1 MKKILTIALVA
12 LLAASTAFA
21 GFSGKATLSLGY
33 DTESKEYG
41 FVNGDSFSVDLDLA
55 TESAEKAGEGDIYA
69 GVKASLALKI
79 IDSNYQ
85 PLYVKDYTGR
95 GMGIVFSLD
104 EAYVAGED
112 WKVAITGTQD
122 GPDFATSAIDVYYK
136 LSKDALGFYK
146 TGYYWNYSQ
155 KATTYAV
162 STNKAPGVTVSYKD
176 WSVAAGFNGGEADE
190 ETGAPKFFNYH
201 VSAFTPSFTLADGLT
216 TKVAAVASG
225 IKNATNSDI
234 KINDVAQYDESKNYD
249 AFGASAEIAYASDA
263 FSGKLDA
270 DFGMK
275 KTVGT
280 DKFVPGL
287 DIAANAV
294 VSGFTVD
301 AYYQYGEEVQFI
313 SAKVAAD
320 LNTFEVPVVLTV
332 YGKDV
337 ANKEKGQTF
346 GGKAE
351 STLDAF
357 TLAANGSYTLS
368 SKKLALGGSVEYKA
382 EKYTAKAG
390 LNFSKVLEEDGAKQL
405 YANASVESDVLVPG
419 ATLAL
424 EYGPNENIWTGD
436 VVTNYLAEEATFGYV
451 SASCTIKF

>member
-1 MKKILTIALVA
+1 M
-12 LLAASTAFA
+12 TA
-21 GFSGKATLSLGY
+21 
-33 DTESKEYG
+33 
-41 FVNGDSFSVDLDLA
+41 
-55 TESAEKAGEGDIYA
+55 
-69 GVKASLALKI
+69 
-79 IDSNYQ
+79 
-85 PLYVKDYTGR
+85 
-95 GMGIVFSLD
+95 
-104 EAYVAGED
+104 
-112 WKVAITGTQD
+112 
-122 GPDFATSAIDVYYK
+122 
-136 LSKDALGFYK
+136 
-146 TGYYWNYSQ
+146 
-155 KATTYAV
+155 
-162 STNKAPGVTVSYKD
+162 
-176 WSVAAGFNGGEADE
+176 
-190 ETGAPKFFNYH
+190 
-201 VSAFTPSFTLADGLT
+201 
-216 TKVAAVASG
+216 KVAAVASG
-225 IKNATNSDI
+225 IKNGTNSDI
-234 KINDVAQYDESKNYD
+234 KIDDVAQYDESKNYD

-301 AYYQYGEEVQFI
+301 AYYQYGEKVQFI

-332 YGKDV
+332 YGKNV
-337 ANKEKGQTF
+337 ADKEKGQTF

-357 TLAANGSYTLS
+357 TLAADGSYTLS

-390 LNFSKVLEEDGAKQL
+390 LDFSKVLEENGAKQL

-424 EYGPNENIWTGD
+424 EYGPNVDVWTGD
-436 VVTNYLAEEATFGYV
+436 VKTNYLAEEATFGYV